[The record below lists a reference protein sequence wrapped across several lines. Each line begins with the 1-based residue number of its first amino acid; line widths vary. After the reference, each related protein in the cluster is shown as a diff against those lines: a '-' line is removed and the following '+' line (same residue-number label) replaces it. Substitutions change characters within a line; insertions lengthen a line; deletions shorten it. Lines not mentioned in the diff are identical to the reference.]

1 MTNQTKIV
9 KRYSLKFKEVV
20 LREVLSGELSQLA
33 AQKKYGIGGSTT
45 LQKWC
50 KKLYG
55 DSVSLVKQ
63 IGAPFEEKMIDSKEA
78 ELPTDE
84 AGLRAELL
92 RLRRRLELAE
102 LKGEA
107 LDLMIDLAEKDLEIE
122 IRKKSVT
129 KPSDK

>member
-9 KRYSLKFKEVV
+9 KRYRLKFKEGV

-63 IGAPFEEKMIDSKEA
+63 IGAPFEEKMVDSKEA

-84 AGLRAELL
+84 PGLRAEVL

-102 LKGEA
+102 LKAEA